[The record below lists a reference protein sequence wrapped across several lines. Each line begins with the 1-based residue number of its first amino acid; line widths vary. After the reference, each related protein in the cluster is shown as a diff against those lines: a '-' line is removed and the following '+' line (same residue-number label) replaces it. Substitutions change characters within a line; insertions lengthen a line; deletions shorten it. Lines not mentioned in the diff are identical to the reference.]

1 MRIKQKE
8 KIVLLLRAGS
18 AMTQGELAEAI
29 YGDSFHTSNI
39 YSALMALVNEKVIMR
54 LDGYPARY
62 SIYGTS
68 AIQQTARQD
77 CAEQASCD
85 EIEHRTMTMSAECAV
100 NLIRA
105 YFEQTMSDPHGRYLS
120 WEHCY
125 KAFWENR
132 DVNNEQA
139 IDHLA
144 LHLAFYLASWGMYR
158 GSSFLLQKDYK
169 VHIPVVKIIQEKK
182 YDPLVGICAKDLC
195 KEQNLALL
203 EDIGERIC
211 ECYAAEGPAIDG
223 KVNAASDTLITKILL
238 GTLGCVPAYDRY
250 YKESVKK
257 YHISSG
263 KYNSGSVYRVAKFYC
278 DHEDEFERLRL
289 ELSERRVEYPP
300 MKLMDMC
307 FWQDAYISD
316 SKAATIQRI
325 E

>member
-85 EIEHRTMTMSAECAV
+85 EIEHQTMTMSAECAV

-105 YFEQTMSDPHGRYLS
+105 YFEQTAIDPHSRYFS

-125 KAFWENR
+125 KAFLTHRNAK
-132 DVNNEQA
+132 DDPTA
-139 IDHLA
+139 DYLA

-158 GSSFLLQKDYK
+158 GSTFLLQKDYK
-169 VHIPVVKIIQEKK
+169 VHIPIAKIIQEKK
-182 YDPLVGICAKDLC
+182 YDPLVGISAKDLC
-195 KEQNLALL
+195 KERNLTLL
-203 EDIGERIC
+203 EDIGKRIYA
-211 ECYAAEGPAIDG
+211 CYAEDTPASDRKI
-223 KVNAASDTLITKILL
+223 NAASDTLITKILL
-238 GTLGCVPAYDRY
+238 GTLGCVPAYDRF

-257 YHISSG
+257 HHISSG
-263 KYNSGSVYRVAKFYC
+263 NYNKKSVCRVAKFYC
-278 DHEDEFERLRL
+278 DHEDSFEKLRL
-289 ELSERRVEYPP
+289 ELSECRIEYPP

-307 FWQDAYISD
+307 FWQDGYISD
-316 SKAATIQRI
+316 SKHNCA
-325 E
+325 

>member
-8 KIVLLLRAGS
+8 QIVLLLRAGS
-18 AMTQGELAEAI
+18 AMTQGELTEAI

-85 EIEHRTMTMSAECAV
+85 EIEHQTMTMSAECAV

-125 KAFWENR
+125 KAFLENR
-132 DVNNEQA
+132 DANDEQA

-195 KEQNLALL
+195 KEQNLTLL
-203 EDIGERIC
+203 EDIGKRIYA
-211 ECYAAEGPAIDG
+211 CYAEDTPASDRKI
-223 KVNAASDTLITKILL
+223 NAASDTLITKILL
-238 GTLGCVPAYDRY
+238 GTLGCVPAYDRF

-257 YHISSG
+257 HHISSFN
-263 KYNSGSVYRVAKFYC
+263 YNKKSVCRVAKFYC
-278 DHEDEFERLRL
+278 DHEDSFEKLRL
-289 ELSERRVEYPP
+289 ELSECRIEYPP

-307 FWQDAYISD
+307 FWQDGYISD
-316 SKAATIQRI
+316 SKHNCT
-325 E
+325 